1 MDLAIEE
8 GLDAD
13 ADVVIANDPDADRC
27 AMAVPTQDRGAGGGP
42 AYRMLRGDE
51 VGWLLGW
58 WLHERGAGGP
68 YANSIVSS
76 SLLSKMAAAY
86 GIEHHETL
94 TGFKWI
100 GRIPGLVFGYEE
112 ALGYCVD
119 PHAVKDKDGITA
131 ALLLCELAADL
142 AAQGLGLQD
151 ALDHLDRVFGVYA
164 TRQVSVRVT
173 DLARI
178 GAVMAGL
185 RASTPTEVGGIA
197 VSAFDDLATGSADLP
212 PTDGLRFALVDGSRV
227 IVRPSGTEP
236 KVKCYL
242 QAVVPVDEDADDGLE
257 AARALAQERLD
268 AIAAD
273 VRGWLDA

>member
-1 MDLAIEE
+1 M
-8 GLDAD
+8 
-13 ADVVIANDPDADRC
+13 
-27 AMAVPTQDRGAGGGP
+27 
-42 AYRMLRGDE
+42 
-51 VGWLLGW
+51 
-58 WLHERGAGGP
+58 
-68 YANSIVSS
+68 
-76 SLLSKMAAAY
+76 
-86 GIEHHETL
+86 
-94 TGFKWI
+94 
-100 GRIPGLVFGYEE
+100 
-112 ALGYCVD
+112 
-119 PHAVKDKDGITA
+119 
-131 ALLLCELAADL
+131 
-142 AAQGLGLQD
+142 
-151 ALDHLDRVFGVYA
+151 
-164 TRQVSVRVT
+164 RVT

-185 RASTPTEVGGIA
+185 RASTPTAVGGIA
-197 VSAFDDLATGSADLP
+197 VAAFDDLATGSADLP